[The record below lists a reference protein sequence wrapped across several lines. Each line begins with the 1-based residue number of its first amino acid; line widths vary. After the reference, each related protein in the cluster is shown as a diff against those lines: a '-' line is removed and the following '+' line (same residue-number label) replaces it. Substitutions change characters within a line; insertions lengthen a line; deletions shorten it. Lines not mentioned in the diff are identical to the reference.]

1 MKTGF
6 IGLGHMGSAM
16 AANLVKAGQDVT
28 VFNRSPEKLRALL
41 ELGAHEAGAVADACH
56 GEVIIT
62 MLADDN
68 AVADVA
74 LARHGIVETLAKG
87 AIHLS
92 MSTISVAL
100 SKRLSEAHAHAGQR
114 FVAAPV
120 FGRPD
125 AAAAAKLFIVAGG
138 EAAAVE
144 TCTPLFDALG
154 QKTVAISSEPAAAN
168 LVKLS
173 GNFLLAAAIEALG
186 EAIALVGKAGI
197 DRRAYVDLLTSTIFP
212 APAYKTYG
220 GLLAEGRFQ
229 PAAFAAP
236 LGFKDI
242 RLALEAAES
251 LRVPMPLGSLLH
263 DRFLRLLAQGG
274 DSLDWAAIGGLAA
287 QDAGD
292 AQTAGAGGTR
302 GGRAIGE
309 KRAQDRA
316 ASGGSGP

>member
-1 MKTGF
+1 MKIGF

-16 AANLVKAGQDVT
+16 AANLVKAGHDVT
-28 VFNRSPEKLRALL
+28 VFNRSPEKRRALL
-41 ELGAHEAGAVADACH
+41 ELGAHEADSVAEACH
-56 GEVIIT
+56 GQATIS
-62 MLADDN
+62 MLADDT

-74 LARHGIVETLAKG
+74 LAKYGIVETLARG

-92 MSTISVAL
+92 MSTISVTL
-100 SKRLSEAHAHAGQR
+100 SKHLSETHAHAGQR

-125 AAAAAKLFIVAGG
+125 AAAAAKLFIVAAG
-138 EAAAVE
+138 EPAAVE
-144 TCTPLFDALG
+144 ACKPLFDALG
-154 QKTVAISSEPAAAN
+154 QKTFPISTEPTAAN

-212 APAYKTYG
+212 VPAYKVYG
-220 GLLAEGRFQ
+220 GLIAESRFQ

-242 RLALEAAES
+242 RLALAAAES

-292 AQTAGAGGTR
+292 AQTA
-302 GGRAIGE
+302 
-309 KRAQDRA
+309 K
-316 ASGGSGP
+316 S

>member
-1 MKTGF
+1 MKIGF

-16 AANLVKAGQDVT
+16 AANLVKAGHDVT
-28 VFNRSPEKLRALL
+28 VFNRTAAKRSALL
-41 ELGAHEAGAVADACH
+41 ELGAHEAGSVADACH

-62 MLADDN
+62 MLADDT
-68 AVADVA
+68 AVVDVA
-74 LARHGIVETLAKG
+74 LAKDGIIENLARG

-100 SKRLSEAHAHAGQR
+100 SKRLSERHAQAGQR

-125 AAAAAKLFIVAGG
+125 AAAAAKLFIVVAG
-138 EAAAVE
+138 ESAAVE
-144 TCTPLFDALG
+144 TCKPLFDTLG
-154 QKTVAISSEPAAAN
+154 QKTFPISTEPAAAN

-173 GNFLLAAAIEALG
+173 GNFLLAAAMEALG

-212 APAYKTYG
+212 APAYKIYG
-220 GLLAEGRFQ
+220 GLIAESRFQ

-242 RLALEAAES
+242 RLALAAAES

-274 DSLDWAAIGGLAA
+274 ESLDWAAIGGLAA

-292 AQTAGAGGTR
+292 TQRPTG
-302 GGRAIGE
+302 
-309 KRAQDRA
+309 
-316 ASGGSGP
+316 ASGPDRRV